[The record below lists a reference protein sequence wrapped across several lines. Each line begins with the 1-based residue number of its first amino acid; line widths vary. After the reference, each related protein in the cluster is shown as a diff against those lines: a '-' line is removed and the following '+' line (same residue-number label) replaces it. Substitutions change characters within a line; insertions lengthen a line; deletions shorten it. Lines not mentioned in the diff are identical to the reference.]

1 MHKILRASDMATL
14 REHNRAVCVYLSSS
28 QLIAARYHELA
39 AEVGRALCERN
50 MSLVSGGGGISTM
63 GVLARTVRANG
74 GHTTGVIPEQLM
86 ALEVGDMNADELFV
100 TRDMRERKAL
110 MDAHSDAFLAL
121 PGGLGTLEE
130 LLEVWVGRTLGMH
143 LKPVVVL
150 DPWGDFAEL
159 LDLVK
164 GLQQRK
170 MVRADAAAD
179 ALWTTSVDEALDA
192 IERAWQRGE
201 GRGGT
206 PQTLT
211 VHPDEWLEAD

>member
-1 MHKILRASDMATL
+1 MASL
-14 REHNRAVCVYLSSS
+14 ENNRAVCVYLSSS
-28 QLIAARYHELA
+28 QLISNRYHQLA
-39 AEVGRALCERN
+39 AQVGRALCERN

-63 GVLARTVRANG
+63 GELARTVRANG

-86 ALEVGDMNADELFV
+86 ALEVGDLNADELLV

-143 LKPVVVL
+143 RKPVVVL

-159 LDLVK
+159 RDLVQ
-164 GLQQRK
+164 GLQDRK

-179 ALWTTSVDEALDA
+179 AVWTTSVVEALDV
-192 IERAWQRGE
+192 IEEHWQRGE
-201 GRGGT
+201 GRGAT
-206 PQTLT
+206 PSALT
-211 VHPDEWLEAD
+211 IHPDEWLEAD